1 MGHLNGKKLCIRMLK
16 NHYGKISEA
25 KLLYWI
31 KKTIDIGQSDVFFFI
46 FRLRRQKYSGEMPR

>member
-1 MGHLNGKKLCIRMLK
+1 MGLLNGKKLCIRKLQIY
-16 NHYGKISEA
+16 YGQMSEA

-46 FRLRRQKYSGEMPR
+46 LRLRRQKYSGEMPR